1 MAEKFSL
8 AAALAP
14 VSESDTTGR
23 EQIEYIDI
31 VHIHPDERNFYD
43 LSGIENLAASI
54 ELVGLQQPLRVRPGE
69 AEGSYVIV
77 SGHRRH
83 AALKRLIAESQEL
96 YDRFYNAPC
105 IVERQNGATDEVE
118 TWLQELRLIYGNSD
132 TRKLSPADISKQA
145 ERVEELLYRL
155 KDAGMEF
162 PGRMRDHV
170 AEACK
175 VKGSKLARLK
185 VIREKL
191 VPPAYV
197 KLWEAG
203 KMPEQTAYA
212 IARMEPMMQEELAK
226 ACPKKLPDGYIAEVI
241 QRKGMEAY
249 LTRKQKC
256 PDGEPCTNGA
266 RILSRDAHVDSSW
279 RVGQCTCCAICSDNM
294 TCQYACP
301 QGKAAGEKRRK
312 RKKAAEAKREAEREA
327 KDAKAREV
335 IAAFARRVAAAAGSK
350 ERLEQAIEAANEKST
365 QVGARFSCGEH
376 LSQAAFGGEIPN
388 AWYIYY
394 FPESVALAFLCRELG
409 CSADYLLGL
418 SDKPLLE
425 MGRADDR

>member
-8 AAALAP
+8 AASLAP

-31 VHIHPDERNFYD
+31 AHIHPDERNFYE
-43 LSGIENLAASI
+43 LSGIEELAASI

-69 AEGSYVIV
+69 EKGEYIVV

-83 AALKRLIAESQEL
+83 AALNLLVQEGKEQF
-96 YDRFYNAPC
+96 RQTAC
-105 IVERQNGATDEVE
+105 IVEKQSGAADEVE
-118 TWLQELRLIYGNSD
+118 TWLQELRLICGNSD

-203 KMPEQTAYA
+203 KLPEQTAYA
-212 IARMEPMMQEELAK
+212 IARMEPLLQEELAK
-226 ACPKKLPDGYIAEVI
+226 ACPKKLPDGRVAEEI
-241 QRKGMEAY
+241 QRKGMVAY
-249 LTRKQKC
+249 LTRDQKC
-256 PDGEPCTNGA
+256 PDGEACTNGA
-266 RILSRDAHVDSSW
+266 RILSRDAHVDYSW
-279 RVGQCTCCAICSDNM
+279 KVGQCGCCADCHDNM
-294 TCQYACP
+294 TCQYVCP
-301 QGKAAGEKRRK
+301 QGRAAGEKKRRK
-312 RKKAAEAKREAEREA
+312 KKEAEEA
-327 KDAKAREV
+327 RQKTEKERKDAKAREM
-335 IAAFARRVAAAAGSK
+335 ITAFARRVAAAAGTK
-350 ERLEQAIEAANEKST
+350 ERLEQAIKAANEKLT
-365 QVGARFSCGEH
+365 QAGTSFSYGGS
-376 LSQAAFGGEIPN
+376 LSKAAFDGEI
-388 AWYIYY
+388 AYTWYGYY
-394 FPESVALAFLCRELG
+394 CPDAVALAAICRELG

-425 MGRADDR
+425 RAGK